1 MTMIV
6 KGKRM
11 TSMVVDWIKIL
22 LDHVRMAH
30 AALMVQSPIVLETQ
44 QY

>member
-1 MTMIV
+1 MTMII
-6 KGKRM
+6 KGKRI
-11 TSMVVDWIKIL
+11 TNMVVDWIKIL

-30 AALMVQSPIVLETQ
+30 AALMVQSPTVLEIQ